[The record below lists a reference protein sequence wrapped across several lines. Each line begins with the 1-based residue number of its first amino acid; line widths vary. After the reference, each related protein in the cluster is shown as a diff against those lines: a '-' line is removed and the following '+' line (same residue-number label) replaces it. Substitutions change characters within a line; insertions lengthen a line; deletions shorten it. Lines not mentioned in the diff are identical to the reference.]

1 MKLLAK
7 KPLLV
12 AGDVIAE
19 GELFTVTE
27 QRGRELVLLGY
38 ARAAE
43 SETVEIDS
51 QNDSVK
57 KPSQRIRGKKG
68 VDDADS

>member
-7 KPLLV
+7 QPLLV

-27 QRGRELVLLGY
+27 QRGRELVFLGY
-38 ARAAE
+38 ATLAE
-43 SETVEIDS
+43 SKTGDIDS
-51 QNDSVK
+51 QNDPVT
-57 KPSQRIRGKKG
+57 KPSQRVRSKKA
-68 VDDADS
+68 VDDAES

>member
-38 ARAAE
+38 ATLAE
-43 SETVEIDS
+43 SKTGETDS
-51 QNDSVK
+51 QNHPVT
-57 KPSQRIRGKKG
+57 KPSQRVRSKKA

>member
-19 GELFTVTE
+19 GESFTVTE

-38 ARAAE
+38 ATLAE
-43 SETVEIDS
+43 SITVEIDS
-51 QNDSVK
+51 QNDSVM
-57 KPSQRIRGKKG
+57 KPSQRIRGKKA

>member
-19 GELFTVTE
+19 GESFTVTE

-38 ARAAE
+38 ATLAV
-43 SETVEIDS
+43 SKKVEIDS
-51 QNDSVK
+51 QNDSLT
-57 KPSQRIRGKKG
+57 KPSQRVRGKKA

>member
-38 ARAAE
+38 ATLAD
-43 SETVEIDS
+43 SKKVEIVT
-51 QNDSVK
+51 QNDSVT
-57 KPSQRIRGKKG
+57 KPSQRVRVKKA
-68 VDDADS
+68 VDDAES

>member
-27 QRGRELVLLGY
+27 QHGRELVLLGY
-38 ARAAE
+38 ATLAE
-43 SETVEIDS
+43 SKTVEIDS
-51 QNDSVK
+51 QNDSVT
-57 KPSQRIRGKKG
+57 KPSQRVRGKKA